1 MLGSV
6 HAPARIVSGTRAD
19 VAVTVGDVP
28 AESTRLRVVV
38 ADAATG
44 REQGRAEVMR
54 PAVDTHGFV
63 TVVVPWLAT
72 RVGEQRLRVVASIPG
87 DDSVRPSAPG
97 DVTVDVRP
105 ATVRVDVLEARPT
118 WAARFARLA
127 LADVAGVELQ
137 TEVRVA
143 PGITTRTAFRGAET
157 TAARAD
163 ADVIL
168 VGGIDALSSSDVAR
182 LETGVRERGQALVL
196 LMDEPPGAGPWRRL
210 WPDFAASVRSVPTP
224 TAASVGGHKWKV
236 REWLALPMSTGGT
249 PLAFL
254 ESGAPI
260 VVGRGLGAGRV
271 VLVTALDAWR
281 WRADTDVAFAAG
293 WQALV
298 QRLGADVP
306 PAVATTAWASGSGR
320 ARTLQ
325 VEVTARP
332 DVLRAGDLSVTAG
345 VGEPRRTIVLQH
357 VAAGRWRGAVRTGTA
372 AIEPLVVDAHVG
384 TRVVGQARVAV
395 DMRPLALVASW
406 DDVARHQVSHGR
418 LAAGRETRAAAMSRL
433 RESLRPSDQDRWFV
447 TRTWW
452 FAGLAL
458 GVLGAEWILRR
469 LTGAR

>member
-1 MLGSV
+1 M
-6 HAPARIVSGTRAD
+6 
-19 VAVTVGDVP
+19 
-28 AESTRLRVVV
+28 
-38 ADAATG
+38 
-44 REQGRAEVMR
+44 
-54 PAVDTHGFV
+54 
-63 TVVVPWLAT
+63 
-72 RVGEQRLRVVASIPG
+72 
-87 DDSVRPSAPG
+87 
-97 DVTVDVRP
+97 
-105 ATVRVDVLEARPT
+105 
-118 WAARFARLA
+118 
-127 LADVAGVELQ
+127 
-137 TEVRVA
+137 
-143 PGITTRTAFRGAET
+143 
-157 TAARAD
+157 
-163 ADVIL
+163 IL
-168 VGGIDALSSSDVAR
+168 VGGVDALSSSDVAR

-210 WPDFAASVRSVPTP
+210 WPDFAASVRSAPTP
-224 TAASVGGHKWKV
+224 TVGRVGGHVWKV
-236 REWLALPMSTGGT
+236 REWLAMPMSTGGT

-260 VVGRGLGAGRV
+260 VVGRALGAGRV

-281 WRADTDVAFAAG
+281 WRADADVAFAAG

-306 PAVATTAWASGSGR
+306 PEVATTAWASGSGR

-325 VEVTARP
+325 VAVTARP
-332 DVLRAGDLSVTAG
+332 DVLRTGDLSVTPASARPG
-345 VGEPRRTIVLQH
+345 GRSFCSRWLRDDGGERFDR
-357 VAAGRWRGAVRTGTA
+357 GRG
-372 AIEPLVVDAHVG
+372 IEPLVVDAHVG

-406 DDVARHQVSHGR
+406 DDVARHQDSHGR